1 MILSRIV
8 LWLDSTVCF
17 DLQYLVERS
26 AIVIGLSQ
34 ICLHK
39 RRHLLC
45 VFTFSALLL
54 FFLQKRRFRERYLCV
69 SSRATGVHWDE
80 TKSSAKSSATV
91 AAVRPCERA
100 LHISHR
106 HQDDTQIH
114 KYINASIQKYT
125 NTKAQQKP
133 SIFHIDMKLRLRT

>member
-8 LWLDSTVCF
+8 LWLDSPVCF

-45 VFTFSALLL
+45 VFTFSGSIS
-54 FFLQKRRFRERYLCV
+54 FFSLQKRRFRERYLCV

-114 KYINASIQKYT
+114 KCTNTQIHKYINAQIHKYKST
-125 NTKAQQKP
+125 AKAVYI
-133 SIFHIDMKLRLRT
+133 SH

>member
-8 LWLDSTVCF
+8 LRLDSTVCF

-45 VFTFSALLL
+45 VFTFSDSIS
-54 FFLQKRRFRERYLCV
+54 FFQKRCFRERYLCV
-69 SSRATGVHWDE
+69 SSQATGVHWDE

-114 KYINASIQKYT
+114 KYINAQIHKYKST
-125 NTKAQQKP
+125 AGA
-133 SIFHIDMKLRLRT
+133 IHISH